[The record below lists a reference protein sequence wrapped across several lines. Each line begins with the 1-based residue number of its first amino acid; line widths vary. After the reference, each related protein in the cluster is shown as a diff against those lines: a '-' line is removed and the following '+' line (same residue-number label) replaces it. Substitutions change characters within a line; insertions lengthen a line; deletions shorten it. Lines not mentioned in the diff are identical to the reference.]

1 MILYTIGAV
10 LLLVAAFFYFR
21 VNSAAACYQNL
32 PTEEFKKLLK
42 ENKDAVVLDVRTAD
56 EYNSGKI
63 PNSININVLQAK
75 FQSEVAK
82 LDKTKPYFVYCKS
95 GMRSVR
101 ASQILCTLGFEK
113 VYNLSGGYS
122 AWK

>member
-1 MILYTIGAV
+1 MILYAIGAA
-10 LLLVAAFFYFR
+10 LFLAAAFFYLR
-21 VNSAAACYQNL
+21 VNSAAVCYKNL

-56 EYNSGKI
+56 EYNGGKI
-63 PNSININVLQAK
+63 SNAININVLEAK

-82 LDKTKPYFVYCKS
+82 LDKTKPYFVYCRS

-101 ASQILCTLGFEK
+101 AAQILCTLGFEK
-113 VYNLSGGYS
+113 VYNLNGGYS